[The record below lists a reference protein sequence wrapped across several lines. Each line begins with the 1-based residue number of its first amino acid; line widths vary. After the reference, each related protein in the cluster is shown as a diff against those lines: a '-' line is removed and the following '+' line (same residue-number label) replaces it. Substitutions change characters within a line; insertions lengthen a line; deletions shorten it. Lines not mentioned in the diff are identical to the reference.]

1 MKEVLG
7 VLTFSIAALSF
18 VIFLTVIKPD
28 DLSVTEGA
36 SSAAHCKTE
45 LSTLDVCRPRLPG
58 ETGAGT
64 PFN

>member
-28 DLSVTEGA
+28 DLRT
-36 SSAAHCKTE
+36 
-45 LSTLDVCRPRLPG
+45 R
-58 ETGAGT
+58 
-64 PFN
+64 